1 MPDFAASP
9 LVDALEENLFSL
21 LEKLAAEVNTD
32 ALPLIDLSSGSPD
45 QPTPPEVIDSLQ
57 SAIHRREN
65 HGYPSFWGK
74 PQVREAIAHFYRRQY
89 DVELD
94 PHSEVAVFQ
103 GSHIGI
109 GGIPR
114 ALLRPGQYL
123 ISTDPCYPIY
133 RSAALQSQAA
143 FYGLPLRAEN
153 HFLPDFND
161 LPREV
166 ADQAGLVVLNYPHNP
181 TGALATPAPS
191 PRRRCSPAPCSLPA
205 VTRCRSCTILP
216 MRPSAARPATRR

>member
-1 MPDFAASP
+1 MPDFTASP

-21 LEKLAAEVNTD
+21 LEKLAAEVNTE

-74 PQVREAIAHFYRRQY
+74 PQVREAIARFYRREY

-94 PHSEVAVFQ
+94 PHSEIAVFQ

-114 ALLRPGQYL
+114 ALLSPGQYHL
-123 ISTDPCYPIY
+123 H
-133 RSAALQSQAA
+133 RSLLSD
-143 FYGLPLRAEN
+143 LPLGGAAVPGGVLWPAAQGGEP
-153 HFLPDFND
+153 FP
-161 LPREV
+161 
-166 ADQAGLVVLNYPHNP
+166 AGF
-181 TGALATPAPS
+181 
-191 PRRRCSPAPCSLPA
+191 
-205 VTRCRSCTILP
+205 
-216 MRPSAARPATRR
+216 

>member
-1 MPDFAASP
+1 MPDFTASP

-21 LEKLAAEVNTD
+21 LEKLAAEVNSE

-74 PQVREAIAHFYRRQY
+74 PQVREAIARFYRRQY

-103 GSHIGI
+103 GS
-109 GGIPR
+109 
-114 ALLRPGQYL
+114 
-123 ISTDPCYPIY
+123 
-133 RSAALQSQAA
+133 QS
-143 FYGLPLRAEN
+143 
-153 HFLPDFND
+153 
-161 LPREV
+161 V
-166 ADQAGLVVLNYPHNP
+166 
-181 TGALATPAPS
+181 
-191 PRRRCSPAPCSLPA
+191 
-205 VTRCRSCTILP
+205 
-216 MRPSAARPATRR
+216 

>member
-1 MPDFAASP
+1 MPDFTASP

-21 LEKLAAEVNTD
+21 LEKLAAEVNTE

-74 PQVREAIAHFYRRQY
+74 PQVREAIARFYRRQY

-114 ALLRPGQYL
+114 ALLSPGNTSSPPIPAIRFTARRRCSPRRRFMACRSGRRTISCRILTIFPGKSLTRPGWWCLTIRIIQ
-123 ISTDPCYPIY
+123 
-133 RSAALQSQAA
+133 
-143 FYGLPLRAEN
+143 
-153 HFLPDFND
+153 
-161 LPREV
+161 
-166 ADQAGLVVLNYPHNP
+166 
-181 TGALATPAPS
+181 PAPS
-191 PRRRCSPAPCSLPA
+191 LRRRCSPARCSLLV
-205 VTRCRSCTILP
+205 VTGADP
-216 MRPSAARPATRR
+216 P

>member
-1 MPDFAASP
+1 MPDFTASP

-21 LEKLAAEVNTD
+21 LEKLAAEVNTE

-74 PQVREAIAHFYRRQY
+74 PQVREAIAQFYRRQY

-114 ALLRPGQYL
+114 ALLSPGNT
-123 ISTDPCYPIY
+123 SSPPI
-133 RSAALQSQAA
+133 
-143 FYGLPLRAEN
+143 
-153 HFLPDFND
+153 
-161 LPREV
+161 
-166 ADQAGLVVLNYPHNP
+166 
-181 TGALATPAPS
+181 PAIRFTA
-191 PRRRCSPAPCSLPA
+191 RRRCSPRRRFMA
-205 VTRCRSCTILP
+205 CRSGRRTISCRILTIFP
-216 MRPSAARPATRR
+216 GKSLTRPGW

>member
-1 MPDFAASP
+1 MPDFTASP

-21 LEKLAAEVNTD
+21 LEKLAAEVNTE

-74 PQVREAIAHFYRRQY
+74 PQVREAIARFYRREY

-94 PHSEVAVFQ
+94 PHSEIAVFQ

-109 GGIPR
+109 
-114 ALLRPGQYL
+114 
-123 ISTDPCYPIY
+123 
-133 RSAALQSQAA
+133 
-143 FYGLPLRAEN
+143 
-153 HFLPDFND
+153 
-161 LPREV
+161 
-166 ADQAGLVVLNYPHNP
+166 
-181 TGALATPAPS
+181 
-191 PRRRCSPAPCSLPA
+191 
-205 VTRCRSCTILP
+205 
-216 MRPSAARPATRR
+216 